1 MFDEGI
7 LVDKHYV
14 ADISKAIIIC
24 TSNYKS
30 REEIKKS
37 WGEALY
43 SKFDHFIEF
52 ELILK
57 EAQLELIEK
66 SYIKMIQFFSK
77 KEK

>member
-1 MFDEGI
+1 M
-7 LVDKHYV
+7 
-14 ADISKAIIIC
+14 
-24 TSNYKS
+24 
-30 REEIKKS
+30 
-37 WGEALY
+37 Y

-77 KEK
+77 KEKEVMEDDVFKSIIDLAGSLIM